1 MKSRN
6 DIMTSNENKQA
17 GYATLTGGPI
27 PLDEALF
34 YAYPRDLYVWE
45 LPSEGGSGIVGP
57 RRFDYD
63 TVSGTVFISFGG
75 DLGIDQKSQV
85 NKKQSQS
92 SAANKTVY
100 FKVQAG
106 DTVQLIDFDR
116 WELYE
121 VTEKKLIFNISD
133 QNNPTATVEVTA
145 RKLLRK

>member
-17 GYATLTGGPI
+17 GYETLIGGPI
-27 PLDEALF
+27 PLDEAVF

-57 RRFDYD
+57 RNFNYD
-63 TVSGTVFISFGG
+63 TGSGTVFISFGR

-106 DTVQLIDFDR
+106 DTIQLVDR

-145 RKLLRK
+145 RKLLRE

>member
-17 GYATLTGGPI
+17 GYATLKGGPI

-57 RRFDYD
+57 RTFYYD
-63 TVSGTVFISFGG
+63 TGSGTVFIAFGG
-75 DLGIDQKSQV
+75 DLGVDQKYQA
-85 NKKQSQS
+85 NKKQSHS

-106 DTVQLIDFDR
+106 DTIQLVDR